1 MAETSL
7 KQLPSFSAEDEPQ
20 NTPGKGEKS
29 KKREASS
36 PLMVQDMQPEKKNR
50 HGSGS
55 SVSTESSASAF
66 QDVAETDDTSSV
78 PSVHVLSNPINPTD
92 ILQIA
97 SELRSL
103 MLPEISAIIK
113 QQIPDLKT
121 IVCEAVQAATRPLQ
135 EEIQTLKTENDQL
148 KKAYTDLEK
157 RIVQIEADKDALEQY
172 SRRNSLRISGIPEQ
186 SVEVT
191 DEIVLK
197 LVNDLGVTLNS
208 SDIDR
213 SHRVGRITD
222 TRRKD
227 RDIIVKFT
235 SYNARQKLY
244 RQRKELRDSE
254 SLSGVFINEDLTR
267 IRSKLLFD
275 ARSLVRAKK
284 LLASYSSDGKI
295 FVLDEAIKR
304 HVIGTHEELRKFGD
318 PEGARQELAKAKRR
332 SASFASARPCRQ
344 DQSV

>member
-1 MAETSL
+1 M
-7 KQLPSFSAEDEPQ
+7 F
-20 NTPGKGEKS
+20 
-29 KKREASS
+29 
-36 PLMVQDMQPEKKNR
+36 
-50 HGSGS
+50 
-55 SVSTESSASAF
+55 
-66 QDVAETDDTSSV
+66 
-78 PSVHVLSNPINPTD
+78 
-92 ILQIA
+92 
-97 SELRSL
+97 
-103 MLPEISAIIK
+103 
-113 QQIPDLKT
+113 LKT
-121 IVCEAVQAATRPLQ
+121 INLCEDLGQIKLFFFFFFFFFFYAIYTSKDLDQIKSAAVITVH
-135 EEIQTLKTENDQL
+135 ISDQRL
-148 KKAYTDLEK
+148 
-157 RIVQIEADKDALEQY
+157 IVAVPSDQHAFNNSY
-172 SRRNSLRISGIPEQ
+172 S
-186 SVEVT
+186 
-191 DEIVLK
+191 

-222 TRRKD
+222 KRRKD

-254 SLSGVFINEDLTR
+254 SLNGVFINEDLTR

-295 FVLDEAIKR
+295 FVLDEANKR

-318 PEGARQELAKAKRR
+318 PEEARQELAKAKRH